1 MLSPHSVTVIVTP
14 RERYSVAR
22 RTFESVAANTPGDQ
36 RFVYVAGGAPA
47 EFQRFLRDGCERPNY
62 ELLLTPDFLAPNVA
76 RNFGLARAKT
86 RYVAFLDND
95 VVVEPG
101 WLDALVRCAEE
112 EDADIVSP
120 LCLTGEPSELKLHS
134 YGGKLMIE
142 SSDGRLRLRERHHFG
157 QISLRES
164 PKRLTRVPT
173 DYSEFHCSLVRRSV
187 FERMGPLD
195 EKIIGG
201 AEHVDLALHMREMG
215 CRGFTEPAAVVSHLA
230 IGYTVGDL
238 GCYTQRWSTDW
249 YVPSM
254 AHLAEKWRFA
264 PNAELIGDYL
274 SDFLEKRERCLLRI
288 DTFRGVPPAA
298 IENLVVAQTIVQGLD
313 QMTAVGYDP
322 ASLAK
327 VRGAYMVA
335 AQLFAA
341 SFRASGRP
349 LLAHLCGIASILVAY
364 GANPTVVA
372 AALLNAAYTKA
383 EFPEGFNQD
392 VAAMRRWL
400 RRRVGAPVEKLVFTY
415 SHLRPESVTRFFPH
429 GLDDMPIGLA
439 NAIIMKMA
447 DEVENCAAGDHRY
460 FDSSAWLRDSSESV
474 VRWMPMFIAVADRIG
489 FGDMPNLLQEAAAKT
504 SPSPL
509 EASFQIQPAPPL
521 DLVLESKSGVMR
533 PLYGRH
539 VAEPDGLEFAVD
551 SNGHRLE
558 IGLDAIAALN
568 GGNAARE
575 SSWVRIDAAGRPWTY
590 SAEVRLSDLVDQSG
604 PALLEI
610 RLQVER
616 GEIGALVL
624 ERGSS
629 VFTVGPEQS
638 ATVGTE
644 PSTLRFEIPAME
656 EVGYLVFRGWPHDD
670 GAAKARI
677 LGISLISD
685 RPSAPLGLGFF
696 RDRLAASFRPP
707 N

>member
-1 MLSPHSVTVIVTP
+1 MISPHSVTVIVTP
-14 RERYSVAR
+14 RERYSIAR

-36 RFVYVAGGAPA
+36 RFVYVAGGAPP
-47 EFQRFLRDGCERPNY
+47 EFQRFLQDGCERSNY
-62 ELLLTPDFLAPNVA
+62 ELILTSDFLAPNVA
-76 RNFGLARAKT
+76 RNLGLARAETK
-86 RYVAFLDND
+86 YVAFLDND
-95 VVVEPG
+95 VVVEPD

-112 EDADIVSP
+112 EDADIVGP

-142 SSDGRLRLRERHHFG
+142 SRDGQLRLRERHHFG

-215 CRGFTEPAAVVSHLA
+215 CRGFTEPTAVVSHLA
-230 IGYTVGDL
+230 IGYTIGDL
-238 GCYTQRWSTDW
+238 GCYTQRWNTQW

-264 PNAELIGDYL
+264 PNADLVGDYL
-274 SDFLEKRERCLLRI
+274 SDFLEKRERCLLRL
-288 DTFRGVPPAA
+288 DTLRSEPPAA
-298 IENLVVAQTIVQGLD
+298 IENLVVAQTIVQLLD
-313 QMTAVGYDP
+313 QMEALGYAP

-327 VRGAYMVA
+327 IRDAHMVA

-349 LLAHLCGIASILVAY
+349 LLAHLSGIASILAAY
-364 GANPTVVA
+364 GANPTLVA
-372 AALLNAAYTKA
+372 AALLSTAYTKG

-429 GLDDMPIGLA
+429 NLDDMPIGLA
-439 NAIIMKMA
+439 NTIILKMA
-447 DEVENCAAGDHRY
+447 DEIENCVAGDHRH
-460 FDSSAWLRDSSESV
+460 FDSSAWVRDSSELV
-474 VRWMPMFIAVADRIG
+474 GRWMPMFIAVADRLG
-489 FGDMPNLLQEAAAKT
+489 FADMPKLVREAAAKT
-504 SPSPL
+504 RPSAV
-509 EASFQIQPAPPL
+509 EAALQPTPPV

-533 PLYGRH
+533 PLYSRH
-539 VAEPDGLEFAVD
+539 IAERDERQSAVD

-558 IGLDAIAALN
+558 IGLDAIAGIN
-568 GGNAARE
+568 GGNVTRE
-575 SSWVRIDAAGRPWTY
+575 SSAVRIDAASRPWTY
-590 SAEVRLSDLVDQSG
+590 SAEVRLPDIVDQSG

-616 GEIGALVL
+616 GEMGALIL
-624 ERGSS
+624 ERGNS

-638 ATVGTE
+638 MAMGTD

-656 EVGYLVFRGWPHDD
+656 EVGHLVFRGWPHDD

-677 LGISLISD
+677 LGISLLSD
-685 RPSAPLGLGFF
+685 RPAVPLGRGF
-696 RDRLAASFRPP
+696 RDRLAAWLKSPS
-707 N
+707 

>member
-1 MLSPHSVTVIVTP
+1 MISPHSVTVIVTP

-36 RFVYVAGGAPA
+36 RVVYVAGGAPP

-62 ELLLTPDFLAPNVA
+62 ELILTPGFLAPNVA
-76 RNFGLARAKT
+76 RNLGLARVETK
-86 RYVAFLDND
+86 YVAFLDND

-142 SSDGRLRLRERHHFG
+142 SRDGQLRLRERHHFG
-157 QISLRES
+157 QISLRGS
-164 PKRLTRVPT
+164 SKRLTRVPT

-201 AEHVDLALHMREMG
+201 AEHVDLALHMRELG
-215 CRGFTEPAAVVSHLA
+215 CHGFTEPAAVVSHLA
-230 IGYTVGDL
+230 IGYTVRDL
-238 GCYTQRWSTDW
+238 DCYTQRWNTEW

-264 PNAELIGDYL
+264 PNTDLIGDYL
-274 SDFLEKRERCLLRI
+274 SDFLEKRERCLLRL
-288 DTFRGVPPAA
+288 DTLRSVPPAA
-298 IENLVVAQTIVQGLD
+298 IQNLVVAQTIVQLLD
-313 QMTAVGYDP
+313 QMAALGYEP
-322 ASLAK
+322 ASLSK
-327 VRGAYMVA
+327 VRDAHMIA
-335 AQLFAA
+335 ARLFAA

-349 LLAHLCGIASILVAY
+349 LLAHLSGIASILAAY
-364 GANPTVVA
+364 GANPTLVA
-372 AALLNAAYTKA
+372 AAMLSAAYTKG

-400 RRRVGAPVEKLVFTY
+400 RRRVGGPVETLVFTY
-415 SHLRPESVTRFFPH
+415 SHLRPESVTRFLPH
-429 GLDDMPIGLA
+429 NLEDMPLGLA
-439 NAIIMKMA
+439 NTTIMKMA
-447 DEVENCAAGDHRY
+447 DEIENCVAGDHRY
-460 FDSSAWLRDSSESV
+460 FDSSAWLRDSGESV
-474 VRWMPMFIAVADRIG
+474 VRWMPIFTAVADRIG
-489 FGDMPNLLQEAAAKT
+489 FGDMPKLLREVSAKT
-504 SPSPL
+504 PPSAADAPL
-509 EASFQIQPAPPL
+509 EPAPPL
-521 DLVLESKSGVMR
+521 DLALESKSGVMR
-533 PLYGRH
+533 PLHSRH
-539 VAEPDGLEFAVD
+539 IAEPDGRESAVD
-551 SNGHRLE
+551 FSGHRLE
-558 IGLDAIAALN
+558 IGLDAIAAIN

-575 SSWVRIDAAGRPWTY
+575 SGWVRVDAASRPWTY
-590 SAEVRLSDLVDQSG
+590 SAEVRLPDLLDQSG
-604 PALLEI
+604 PALLEV

-616 GEIGALVL
+616 GEMGALIL
-624 ERGSS
+624 ERGNS
-629 VFTVGPEQS
+629 VFTVGLEQS
-638 ATVGTE
+638 VAMGTD

-656 EVGYLVFRGWPHDD
+656 EVGHLVFRGWPHDD

-677 LGISLISD
+677 LGISFLSD
-685 RPSAPLGLGFF
+685 RPSTALGRGF
-696 RDRLAASFRPP
+696 RDRLAALATRLRPP